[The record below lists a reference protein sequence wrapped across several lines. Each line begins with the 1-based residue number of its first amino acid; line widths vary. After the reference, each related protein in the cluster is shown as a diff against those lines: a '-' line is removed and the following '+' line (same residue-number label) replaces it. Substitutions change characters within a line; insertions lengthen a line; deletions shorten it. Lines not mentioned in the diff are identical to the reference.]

1 MRLFRRFADRKHTIA
16 FMSRHLLECAEVI
29 EALRLENEQLLFRG
43 NRLAEAID
51 NNDGT
56 INAAWKLG
64 DAMSAW
70 MEYSER
76 VNVE

>member
-1 MRLFRRFADRKHTIA
+1 MRLFRRYTDRKATIA
-16 FMSRHLLECAEVI
+16 FMSRHLLECADVI
-29 EALRLENEQLLFRG
+29 QTLRLENEQLLHRG